1 MKPIT
6 ALMISTLA
14 GVTTFL
20 LQAPGRQAH
29 AAAFRVPDGPDWRQ
43 DMLGRDPGETGIDR
57 RLAMITSHLDLTTE
71 QAPRVRAILDR
82 EHNRIEA
89 LLLTAPP
96 SLGRDQFVAE
106 RSEIRSQTRQQID
119 RLLTHEQLE
128 LAQAMHPAAPQRS

>member
-1 MKPIT
+1 
-6 ALMISTLA
+6 
-14 GVTTFL
+14 
-20 LQAPGRQAH
+20 
-29 AAAFRVPDGPDWRQ
+29 
-43 DMLGRDPGETGIDR
+43 MLGRDPGETGIDR

-106 RSEIRSQTRQQID
+106 RGEIRSQTRQQID

-128 LAQAMHPAAPQRS
+128 LAQAMHPPAPQRS